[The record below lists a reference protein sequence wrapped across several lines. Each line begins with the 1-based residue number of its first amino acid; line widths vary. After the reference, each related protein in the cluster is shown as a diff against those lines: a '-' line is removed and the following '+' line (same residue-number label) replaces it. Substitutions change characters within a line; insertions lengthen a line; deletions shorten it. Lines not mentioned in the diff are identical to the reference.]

1 MCCHVGVVLR
11 VVLGMQLM
19 LLLATLFGASHWMGW
34 LNQWALA
41 NAEALPAVLAWLV
54 AVCASRR
61 WLARQRRAVQW
72 WVVTLLGALA
82 GAYGHLQFAGAGLV
96 GGGDVLVALGRA
108 GAHLDWRCAGCFW
121 SWAGCSNAQGLALP
135 QQTQARLVELQ
146 ARIQPHFLF
155 NTINTAMALIQIDPD
170 RAESVLEDL
179 AELFRRALA
188 SPSTRSRLA
197 DEVDLAQRYL
207 GIESLRFGE
216 RLQLNW
222 VLDPTADDAV
232 VPHLLLQPLVE
243 NAVKHGIEPS
253 PEGGWVRV
261 QTQRQG
267 DRVHITISNSVPAA
281 ATQAST
287 RRGHGIAPAQCPPA
301 LSC

>member
-1 MCCHVGVVLR
+1 
-11 VVLGMQLM
+11 
-19 LLLATLFGASHWMGW
+19 MGW
-34 LNQWALA
+34 LQ
-41 NAEALPAVLAWLV
+41 
-54 AVCASRR
+54 
-61 WLARQRRAVQW
+61 QR
-72 WVVTLLGALA
+72 
-82 GAYGHLQFAGAGLV
+82 
-96 GGGDVLVALGRA
+96 
-108 GAHLDWRCAGCFW
+108 
-121 SWAGCSNAQGLALP
+121 QGLALP

-207 GIESLRFGE
+207 GIESLRFGQ

-222 VLDPTADDAV
+222 VLDPAADDAV

-253 PEGGWVRV
+253 SEGGWVRV

-287 RRGHGIAPAQCPPA
+287 RRGHGIALRNVRQRVLLMHDVEARFEAGLQPLIDGPAGQGAGQCHVVHIVMPMGSLA
-301 LSC
+301 